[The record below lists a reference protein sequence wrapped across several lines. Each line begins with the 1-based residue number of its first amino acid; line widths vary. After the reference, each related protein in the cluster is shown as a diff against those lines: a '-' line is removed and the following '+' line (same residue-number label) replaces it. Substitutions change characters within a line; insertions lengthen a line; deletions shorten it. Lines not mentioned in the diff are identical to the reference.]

1 MLIMLGINLPN
12 LHASYVGGNTSNL
25 LVASAD
31 DTLVQNRLVVDL
43 PANMS
48 AQDVVFAG
56 YVEQGLVFIILKD
69 LEDSKKRRC
78 S

>member
-12 LHASYVGGNTSNL
+12 LHASYVWGNTSNL